1 MDDLDWDDDDY
12 EPPAINSTLPDPKK
26 FDDEEEEE
34 EEKPAKAAP
43 SKKKDGKGKAK
54 ATQETVV
61 DETLDDPVAEKL
73 RQQKLVEAADF
84 EAAQE
89 LFGDSGVD
97 LDTFIP
103 KTEKEFTMYAEA
115 IAGKYLRPVMGSA
128 FFAEALKTLLKKATT
143 QMTAA
148 EVKEV
153 ESCVVVIR
161 NEKVKAEKPV
171 TKKKGAKKGQ
181 LNLSAGGDLDDI
193 NYYQEKAMD
202 DDYDFM

>member
-12 EPPAINSTLPDPKK
+12 EPPAITTTAADAKK
-26 FDDEEEEE
+26 FEEEEEEE
-34 EEKPAKAAP
+34 EEKPTKGAVSNKKA
-43 SKKKDGKGKAK
+43 SKGKAA
-54 ATQETVV
+54 ATQEVV

-89 LFGDSGVD
+89 LFGGSGVD
-97 LDTFIP
+97 LDTFVP
-103 KTEKEFTMYAEA
+103 KNEKEFNMYAEA
-115 IAGKYLRPVMGSA
+115 VAGKYLRPVMGSA

-171 TKKKGAKKGQ
+171 TKKKGTKKGQ

>member
-12 EPPAINSTLPDPKK
+12 EPPAVTSTAADAKK
-26 FDDEEEEE
+26 FEEEDEEEEE
-34 EEKPAKAAP
+34 VKPAAAAIAKKA
-43 SKKKDGKGKAK
+43 KGKPSAA
-54 ATQETVV
+54 ATTVV

-84 EAAQE
+84 AAAQE
-89 LFGDSGVD
+89 LFGDAGID
-97 LDTFIP
+97 LDTFVP
-103 KTEKEFTMYAEA
+103 KNEKEFNLYAEG
-115 IAGKYLRPVMGSA
+115 IAAKYLRPVMGSA
-128 FFAEALKTLLKKATT
+128 FYAEALKTLLKKATSL
-143 QMTAA
+143 MTAA

-161 NEKVKAEKPV
+161 NEKVKAEKPA
-171 TKKKGAKKGQ
+171 TKKKGAGKKGQ
-181 LNLSAGGDLDDI
+181 LNMSAGGDLDDI